1 MRVAVLIIS
10 SDEKQRWILE
20 KSIWK
25 QYMNSHEEVDCF
37 FLETDLSLP
46 SKSVKVSDNLIKV
59 GCEDGIMKG
68 IFRKTILALQHLEN
82 KYDFYIRTNL
92 STFWRFDLLLPF
104 LHDIYKK
111 DVFYGGWAWKELT
124 ENQYISGF
132 SIIVNKKVCNL
143 LVKEGL
149 KHYEKSGRDDLI
161 IGRIIFKVLSEL
173 YTGGCTN
180 ENAYNFNPSA
190 QYEDG
195 SCEFSKSVVSDRKK
209 YTLRGCMDSIANNYK
224 PNADYDDGKRCRYA
238 TPLNDKCFYWEY
250 EDTPHHYQIKDSI
263 KTIKSDKRFIIRT
276 HVHSSYTTQKNI
288 LNALLKEFKY
298 ENKK

>member
-10 SDEKQRWILE
+10 SDEKERWILE

-25 QYMNSHEEVDCF
+25 EYMNSHKEVDCF
-37 FLETDLSLP
+37 FLETDLSIP

-104 LHDIYKK
+104 LHGVSEKHD
-111 DVFYGGWAWKELT
+111 FYGGWAWAD
-124 ENQYISGF
+124 YISGF
-132 SIIVNKKVCNL
+132 SIILNKKTCKML
-143 LVKEGL
+143 IQDGL
-149 KHYEKSGRDDLI
+149 EHYEQAGRDDRA
-161 IGRIIFKVLSEL
+161 IGHILRR
-173 YTGGCTN
+173 
-180 ENAYNFNPSA
+180 A
-190 QYEDG
+190 
-195 SCEFSKSVVSDRKK
+195 VSDPCL
-209 YTLRGCMDSIANNYK
+209 TA
-224 PNADYDDGKRCRYA
+224 
-238 TPLNDKCFYWEY
+238 LNDKCFYWEY
-250 EDTPHHYQIKDSI
+250 EKSTIEDSI
-263 KTIKSDKRFIIRT
+263 QTIKNDNRYIIRT
-276 HVHSSYTTQKNI
+276 LPHGDYTTQKNI